1 MAPEVAALRAGRM
14 PPRHAAVLR
23 PLSAVRLVTLLG
35 AGVLTFNVLQE
46 RCFAVFPRGAMRMP
60 QRVSRMTLKA
70 EAFDPFGWK
79 GSLKDTAEGLMDAL
93 QGSDEEPTREEE
105 QMVNEIFGKYD
116 LDKDGVLN
124 LEEFNTLQVTTEG
137 EDATYDKDQLKQL
150 LLAVNPEMQ
159 GPIKGMTFS
168 DYRRLY
174 LKGSLRRAYNTDVS
188 KDYTKIF
195 GRSEVEG
202 NAANFASFYARAA
215 TGEEAGLG
223 FGVNVIIEGLAGA
236 KELNGQTA
244 EIVAPL
250 ENEQEL
256 VGEGRVVVKLSDG
269 ERVAL
274 KPGNVKRV
282 AKVSPS
288 E

>member
-1 MAPEVAALRAGRM
+1 MASEAAALRAGR
-14 PPRHAAVLR
+14 RHAAVLR
-23 PLSAVRLVTLLG
+23 PVSAVRLVTLLG
-35 AGVLTFNVLQE
+35 AGALTFNILQE
-46 RCFAVFPRGAMRMP
+46 QCFAAFPHGPTRMP
-60 QRVSRMTLKA
+60 QRVSRITLQA

-79 GSLKDTAEGLMDAL
+79 GQLKNTAEGLMDAL
-93 QGSDEEPTREEE
+93 QGTDEEPTREEE

-137 EDATYDKDQLKQL
+137 QDATYDKEQLKQL
-150 LLAVNPEMQ
+150 LVAVNPDIQ
-159 GPIKGMTFS
+159 NPYGGMPFS

-174 LKGSLRRAYNTDVS
+174 LKGSLRRAYNTDVN
-188 KDYTKIF
+188 KDYKKIF

-202 NAANFASFYARAA
+202 NPADFASFYARSA

-223 FGVNVIIEGLAGA
+223 YGVKVTIEGLNGA

-274 KPGNVKRV
+274 KPANVKRQ
-282 AKVSPS
+282 VSS
-288 E
+288 S

>member
-1 MAPEVAALRAGRM
+1 MASDTAALRASRM

-23 PLSAVRLVTLLG
+23 PLSLLRLVSLLG
-35 AGVLTFNVLQE
+35 AGALTLNILQE
-46 RCFAVFPRGAMRMP
+46 RCFAEFPHGAMRMP
-60 QRVSRMTLKA
+60 QRVSRTTLNA

-137 EDATYDKDQLKQL
+137 QDATYDKEQLKQL
-150 LLAVNPEMQ
+150 LVAVNPDIQ
-159 GPIKGMTFS
+159 DPYKGMTFS

-188 KDYTKIF
+188 KDYNKIF

-202 NAANFASFYARAA
+202 NAADFASFYARAA

-223 FGVNVIIEGLAGA
+223 FGVMVSIEGLKGA
-236 KELNGQTA
+236 QELNGQTA

-256 VGEGRVVVKLSDG
+256 VGEGRCVVKLSDG

-274 KPGNVKRV
+274 KPANVKRV
-282 AKVSPS
+282 VVSAS
-288 E
+288 